1 MDSKE
6 RKFSCQICGKLFFK
20 SGNLRTHVRTHTGE
34 KPYSCDICG
43 KSFSRVDYKD
53 KHTRTHT
60 GEKPYSCDLCDKSF
74 SRSSDKER
82 HMKIH
87 TGEKPYSCD
96 ICGKTFI
103 SSSDKNRHR
112 KIHTN
117 NNQLMKTEIGK
128 QCNSN
133 SVCDE
138 SLLKSINKDKDKTV
152 KRPYS
157 CQLCD
162 KSFIESRHLNSHI
175 RIHNGVKPYTCDF
188 CGKSF
193 FKSSDKNRHMR
204 VHTGER
210 PYSCDICGKLF
221 SQSHHKDKHMRT
233 HTGEKPFSCNLCG
246 KSFTTAENKHMHMR
260 IHTGEKPYSCDIC
273 GKTFTQS
280 SSRNKHAKAHKNT
293 DEKNIVISDNC
304 IDNLEFEQVI
314 VVEDG
319 LTNSVLVKIE
329 NDENYLCEVK
339 EEVKEEVNDY
349 DTFLEDPAK
358 KPYTCDICGKSFTKS
373 GNKTRHMRIHTGEK
387 PFSCNVCGKTFSQS
401 YNRNEHAKT
410 HKVNIDEKNMSL
422 SHNIIDNFEFEQ
434 VIINVD
440 DINDIVQVK
449 IENDEVDPNDV
460 KQEIKEEE
468 IYDYDS
474 FLVVEDPTKTD
485 NAYDNI
491 KETEVGVYLSDNEIP
506 DTIFV

>member
-82 HMKIH
+82 HMKI
-87 TGEKPYSCD
+87 
-96 ICGKTFI
+96 
-103 SSSDKNRHR
+103 
-112 KIHTN
+112 
-117 NNQLMKTEIGK
+117 
-128 QCNSN
+128 
-133 SVCDE
+133 
-138 SLLKSINKDKDKTV
+138 
-152 KRPYS
+152 
-157 CQLCD
+157 
-162 KSFIESRHLNSHI
+162 
-175 RIHNGVKPYTCDF
+175 
-188 CGKSF
+188 
-193 FKSSDKNRHMR
+193 
-204 VHTGER
+204 
-210 PYSCDICGKLF
+210 
-221 SQSHHKDKHMRT
+221 HMRT